1 MTSMQ
6 DNLRQIGER
15 LAGISENCYHYWR
28 AEKKFPCIIWQENA
42 ESTELKADNEKA
54 IQRIS
59 GAIDYF
65 TGKEFDPVADEIQK
79 ILDGMEAVTWSLNS
93 VQYEDQTNLI
103 HYEWL
108 FEVW

>member
-6 DNLRQIGER
+6 DKLRQIGEH

-42 ESTELKADNEKA
+42 EVAELRANNGKAL
-54 IQRIS
+54 QRIS
-59 GAIDYF
+59 GTIDYF

-79 ILDGMEAVTWSLNS
+79 LLDGMEAVTWSLNS

>member
-6 DNLRQIGER
+6 DKLRQIGEN

-28 AEKKFPCIIWQENA
+28 EEKKFPCIIWQENA
-42 ESTELKADNEKA
+42 EDAALNADNGKA
-54 IQRIS
+54 QQKIS
-59 GAIDYF
+59 GTIDYF

-93 VQYEDQTNLI
+93 TQYEDQTNLI